1 MKHTDK
7 AILEELEDAN
17 THWISKNQDQM
28 WQTDMKCD
36 QGIQVIELPKDANVQ
51 TEAIVEVA
59 KPKLNIKKTEL
70 YQVFQK
76 YYGQFDDFSEAVFR
90 DFNKYNILSPHDV
103 YTILRKIKVIMNR
116 HK

>member
-1 MKHTDK
+1 
-7 AILEELEDAN
+7 
-17 THWISKNQDQM
+17 
-28 WQTDMKCD
+28 MKCD